1 MKTMNYRTR
10 RIISVVFTVG
20 VLTSV
25 VCVGQDVPQGVN
37 YKKATADI
45 NVKAKDALEQALSD
59 NNIPTTFLSE
69 VVMCGPIL
77 WNDLKVN
84 NESLSKET
92 TPLTLF
98 ISIPEPIKA
107 EGRIFQ
113 TQEQRDKF
121 WKAVMDQFPELR
133 KGVVRPATAN
143 EIKFY
148 WAQIPFDIEEPLFA
162 IETPNGVFIVNLI
175 MKKDTAVL
183 FWIDRVDDLRKLKK

>member
-1 MKTMNYRTR
+1 
-10 RIISVVFTVG
+10 
-20 VLTSV
+20 
-25 VCVGQDVPQGVN
+25 VN